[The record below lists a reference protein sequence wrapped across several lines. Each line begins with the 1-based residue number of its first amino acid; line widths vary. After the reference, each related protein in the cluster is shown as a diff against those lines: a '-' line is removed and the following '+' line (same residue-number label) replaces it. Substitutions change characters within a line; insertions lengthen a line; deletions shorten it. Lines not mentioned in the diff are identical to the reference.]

1 MGEFEAL
8 GGWRGWSVINTVL
21 KYDILKKIL
30 NFKNSLS
37 NMQVVQLNIMLY
49 SMISSYL
56 LMTIFEKMREWLNP
70 F

>member
-1 MGEFEAL
+1 MGEFEVL
-8 GGWRGWSVINTVL
+8 GVWRGWSVINTVL
-21 KYDILKKIL
+21 KYDILKKTL

-56 LMTIFEKMREWLNP
+56 LMTIFEKMRKWLNT